1 MRIVDKFVLIL
12 ILPNKIFM
20 IPVELLIEKGAT
32 IKKWNAGEIIY
43 RENSPSNYYYQ
54 LESGRVRISNFLEDG
69 KEVLHKMVCA
79 NEGFGEVAILDEGM
93 HVVTAIADNSCS
105 ILKISSAA
113 FMEILTEYSSI
124 QLMITKQIA
133 KDLRFK
139 HFITKLI
146 FNHSP
151 EEIISGLLQ
160 RLNEDRRLICPQ
172 CKRLMLTRQQLANM
186 TGLRVETIIRTMK
199 LMEKEEKLNI
209 VRGKV
214 IVC

>member
-1 MRIVDKFVLIL
+1 
-12 ILPNKIFM
+12 M
-20 IPVELLIEKGAT
+20 IPVELLIEKGASS
-32 IKKWNAGEIIY
+32 KKWNAGEIIY

-79 NEGFGEVAILDEGM
+79 NEGFGEVAILDEGV
-93 HVVTAIADNSCS
+93 HVVTAIADSSCT
-105 ILKISSAA
+105 ILKISTTA
-113 FMEILTEYSSI
+113 FLEILNEYGSI

-146 FNHSP
+146 CNHSP
-151 EEIISGLLQ
+151 EEIISGLLEK
-160 RLNEDRRLICPQ
+160 LNEERRLICPE
-172 CKRLMLTRQQLANM
+172 CNRLMLTRQQLANM

-199 LMEKEEKLNI
+199 IMEKEEKLNI

-214 IVC
+214 FVC